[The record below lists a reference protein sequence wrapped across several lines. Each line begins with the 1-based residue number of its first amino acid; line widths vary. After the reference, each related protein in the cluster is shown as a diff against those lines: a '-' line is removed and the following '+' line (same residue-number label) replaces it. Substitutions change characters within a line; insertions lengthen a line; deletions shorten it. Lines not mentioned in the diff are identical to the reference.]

1 MKIFSFL
8 ELLVLR
14 WKSSNIAPFME
25 HPVYIFFN
33 VENVFNLA
41 CWFSFYTSCPS
52 FMFKTY
58 LFLNFVCSTKEAS
71 IFFFL
76 WSTIYLVF
84 SMCKASWFLTAGFT
98 LSLVTQNPFVKRLYS
113 QSSTCSAKKATM
125 LIWHPEKWSESL
137 LIMICH
143 CLQGFLARNIL
154 IVKTLGVPPRKH
166 QYCFVFETT
175 CP

>member
-113 QSSTCSAKKATM
+113 QSSTCSAKKQRCWYGTLKNGLNLCWLWFVTAY
-125 LIWHPEKWSESL
+125 KDSL
-137 LIMICH
+137 H
-143 CLQGFLARNIL
+143 
-154 IVKTLGVPPRKH
+154 
-166 QYCFVFETT
+166 ETY
-175 CP
+175 